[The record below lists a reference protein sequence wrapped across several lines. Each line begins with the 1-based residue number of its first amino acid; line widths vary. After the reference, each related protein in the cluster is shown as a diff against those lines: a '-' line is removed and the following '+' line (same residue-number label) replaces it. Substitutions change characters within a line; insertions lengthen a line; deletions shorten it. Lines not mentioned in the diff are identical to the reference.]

1 MTTPAG
7 EPATRPPRVPWR
19 DGVTILFGLW
29 MIAAVFADGW
39 AHLNPASTR
48 ETFFTP
54 SHAPLYAGVLGT
66 AGWIT
71 WPALA
76 SRGDTRHRLAHV
88 GPG

>member
-1 MTTPAG
+1 MTAPAG

-39 AHLNPASTR
+39 AHLQPGQ
-48 ETFFTP
+48 
-54 SHAPLYAGVLGT
+54 HAGDVLHPVARRPVRRRPRHGGLDHVAGSG
-66 AGWIT
+66 
-71 WPALA
+71 
-76 SRGDTRHRLAHV
+76 

>member
-39 AHLNPASTR
+39 AHLNLASTR

-54 SHAPLYAGVLGT
+54 SHAPPVRRRPRHGGLDHVAGSGV
-66 AGWIT
+66 
-71 WPALA
+71 
-76 SRGDTRHRLAHV
+76 
-88 GPG
+88 PG